1 MTPEEMQALKSQGF
15 GVTTNEDLDLF
26 DSMMIKYLSGMK
38 ETVKKQK
45 AKPIQEFVA
54 FCKQQLLSNPP
65 VTMTFLD
72 NGLALQMA
80 DYSRVVLV
88 NAVDNGNNKTGSVVI
103 TDSEKKGGPV
113 VYRQVDTSVP
123 ITR

>member
-26 DSMMIKYLSGMK
+26 DSMIKYLSAMK

-103 TDSEKKGGPV
+103 TDSDKKGGPI